1 MPKKKENLLG
11 KIVQKDYNNELEK
24 VIETKDFDEDV
35 KNLLLSIFY
44 KVEVSYK
51 DYKKV
56 KRNVESQQEY
66 IEKLLKIIQENC
78 NIIKTAKPNTK
89 EAEELGD
96 RTFLVD
102 NENKKIICFPVE
114 RKLLYSIAKIE
125 KQNEIIRNNYFL
137 VNQTISNMINIGNN
151 INTVEPLRDFNGWS
165 WMIIKKEI
173 ENISYN
179 LIYQNLR
186 ILVGEKFL
194 NSWVTNTEYIID
206 YYEEFQNELAEK
218 FGKELTKDIILA
230 LEQLSIL
237 LEIEVKPE
245 YQELLNKL
253 LEDNEDKLNE
263 FQNNQEFIEKLT
275 QDKKKINAQVKRIEK
290 ILTSKDLLE
299 EEYTRRNEELPF
311 DKKIFSIKILEN
323 QMKKEKEDLLQELE
337 EKNDLLNPKKF
348 VEEKSKLEDK
358 QKLLEISNIK
368 DKKKEKNKIIEELQK
383 LFLQCFL
390 VFINTSE
397 NKEEIIDLIY
407 IFRYYNLLP
416 FNEKIDICENKSLQG
431 YLQEVKKSLL
441 KKAIDYKII
450 IAISQDIEE
459 NIKLLQHIF
468 DTKIISLE
476 DIHVAIIKEKD
487 KYYIEFSEDNE
498 NSYSERIEIENITKE
513 MLNVKL
519 NKKVKVLD

>member
-56 KRNVESQQEY
+56 KRNVESEQEY

-78 NIIKTAKPNTK
+78 KVIKTAKPNTK
-89 EAEELGD
+89 EVDELGE

-102 NENKKIICFPVE
+102 KENEKIICFPVE
-114 RKLLYSIAKIE
+114 RKLLYSISKIE

-137 VNQTISNMINIGNN
+137 VNQTISDMINIGNS

-186 ILVGEKFL
+186 ILLGERFL
-194 NSWVTNTEYIID
+194 NSWITNKEYIID
-206 YYEEFQNELAEK
+206 YYNEFQNELSEK
-218 FGKELTKDIILA
+218 FGENIKEEIISE
-230 LEQLSIL
+230 LEKLSIL
-237 LEIEVKPE
+237 LEIEIKPE
-245 YQELLNKL
+245 YAEMLRKLREENEKELEK
-253 LEDNEDKLNE
+253 

-275 QDKKKINAQVKRIEK
+275 KDKKQINTQLKKIEK
-290 ILTSKDLLE
+290 MLTSKDLLE
-299 EEYTRRNEELPF
+299 AEYTRRNEELPS

-323 QMKKEKEDLLQELE
+323 QMKKEKAELLQKLE
-337 EKNDLLNPKKF
+337 EKNELLNPKKF
-348 VEEKSKLEDK
+348 VEEKTKLEYK
-358 QKLLEISNIK
+358 QKLLEIVDIK
-368 DKKKEKNKIIEELQK
+368 DKRKEKYKILEELQK

-390 VFINTSE
+390 VFINNAET
-397 NKEEIIDLIY
+397 KEEIIDLIY
-407 IFRYYNLLP
+407 ILRYYNHLP
-416 FNEKIDICENKSLQG
+416 FNEKIDISDNKSLKES
-431 YLQEVKKSLL
+431 LQDVKANLL

-450 IAISQDIEE
+450 VAISQDIEE
-459 NIKLLQHIF
+459 NIQLLQHIF
-468 DTKIISLE
+468 NTKIISIE
-476 DIHVAIIKEKD
+476 DMYVAVIKEKD
-487 KYYIEFSEDNE
+487 KYYIEFSEDSE
-498 NSYSERIEIENITKE
+498 NSYSERIEIENIRKE

>member
-78 NIIKTAKPNTK
+78 KVIKTTKPNTK
-89 EAEELGD
+89 EAEELGK
-96 RTFLVD
+96 RTFIVD

-125 KQNEIIRNNYFL
+125 KQNQIIRNNYFL
-137 VNQTISNMINIGNN
+137 VDQTISDMINIGNN
-151 INTVEPLRDFNGWS
+151 INMVEPLRDFNGWS
-165 WMIIKKEI
+165 WRIIKKEV

-186 ILVGEKFL
+186 ILIGEKFL
-194 NSWVTNTEYIID
+194 NSWITNKDYIID
-206 YYEEFQNELAEK
+206 YYGELKTELSEK
-218 FGKELTKDIILA
+218 FGDELKEKIIIA
-230 LEQLSIL
+230 LEKLSIL
-237 LEIEVKPE
+237 LELEIKPE
-245 YQELLNKL
+245 YKEILKKL
-253 LEDNEDKLNE
+253 QDENQKQLSE
-263 FQNNQEFIEKLT
+263 FENNQEFIEKLT
-275 QDKKKINAQVKRIEK
+275 KDKKQINKKIKQIEE
-290 ILTSKDLLE
+290 ILGSKDLLE
-299 EEYTRRNEELPF
+299 EEYTKRNEELPL

-323 QMKKEKEDLLQELE
+323 QMKKEKENLLQELD
-337 EKNDLLNPKKF
+337 EKNELLNPKKF
-348 VEEKSKLEDK
+348 VEEKTNLEYK
-358 QKLLEISNIK
+358 QKLLDMTNIK
-368 DKKKEKNKIIEELQK
+368 DKRKEKNKILEELQK
-383 LFLQCFL
+383 SFLKCFL
-390 VFINTSE
+390 VFINTAE
-397 NKEEIIDLIY
+397 TKEQIIDLIY

-416 FNEKIDICENKSLQG
+416 FNEKITIYENKSLKKD
-431 YLQEVKKSLL
+431 LQIVKESLL

-450 IAISQDIEE
+450 FAISHDNEE
-459 NIKLLQHIF
+459 NVKLLQHIF
-468 DTKIISLE
+468 NTQIISLE

-487 KYYIEFSEDNE
+487 KYYIEFSEDND
-498 NSYSERIEIENITKE
+498 NSYNERIEIENIGKE
-513 MLNVKL
+513 MLNIKL
-519 NKKVKVLD
+519 NKKVKFLN

>member
-441 KKAIDYKII
+441 KKAIDYKIT

>member
-1 MPKKKENLLG
+1 MPKKKENLLE

-206 YYEEFQNELAEK
+206 YYGEFQNELAEK

-237 LEIEVKPE
+237 LEIEVKQE

-368 DKKKEKNKIIEELQK
+368 DKKKEKNKILEELQK

-441 KKAIDYKII
+441 KKAIDYKIT